1 MSENIIPA
9 NFGRIVKRT
18 FTDDNYTIL
27 PSDDYI
33 VASVTGKVL
42 TLPSAAAVPAG
53 QVFTIGVTVNASVS
67 TTVTPD
73 GEDTIGGVAGDVTV
87 TSTTGSVQ
95 LVSDGVDNWEGV
107 RSGT

>member
-33 VASVTGKVL
+33 VASVTGKTL
-42 TLPSAAAVPAG
+42 TLPLASSVPAG
-53 QVFTIGVTVNASVS
+53 QTFTIGVTVNASIS
-67 TTVTPD
+67 TTVAPATD
-73 GEDTIGGVAGDVTV
+73 DTIGGVDGNLTV
-87 TSTTGSVQ
+87 TSSTGAVQ
-95 LVSDGVDNWEGV
+95 LVSDGVDNWECV
-107 RSGT
+107 RAGT